1 MTLLLVAAVIL
12 AAVLVWRVASTRFR
26 LPCPSSFAW
35 VLSNP
40 YTNAVAGTTAV
51 LNRAGIVPGMRVLDA
66 GCGPGRITIPAA
78 ERVGPTGLVVALDVQ
93 EAMLDRVRAA
103 TRRQSLEN
111 VVTHLGG
118 LESLELRGE
127 FDRALLVTVLGEIPR
142 RAQAMR
148 VLFHSLKPAGLLSI
162 TEMIPDPHYQS
173 RASVRRIAESV
184 GFRVEH
190 VYGNWLAYT
199 MNVRKPE
206 AM

>member
-1 MTLLLVAAVIL
+1 MTLLGAAAVIL
-12 AAVLVWRVASTRFR
+12 GAALLWRAASTRFR

-51 LNRAGIVPGMRVLDA
+51 LDRAGIAPGMSVLDA

-93 EAMLDRVRAA
+93 DEMLDRVRAA
-103 TRRQSLEN
+103 AQRQALDN
-111 VVTHLGG
+111 VVTQAGG
-118 LESLELRGE
+118 LESSALPGQ
-127 FDRALLVTVLGEIPR
+127 FDRVLLVTVLGEIPHR
-142 RAQAMR
+142 VYAMR
-148 VLFHSLKPAGLLSI
+148 VLYDSLKPGGLLSI

-173 RASVRRIAESV
+173 RATVRRLAESA
-184 GFRVEH
+184 GFRVEQ

-199 MNVRKPE
+199 MNARKPE
-206 AM
+206 PL